1 MVERINLLLKAKNIT
16 ARQFAEEIGI
26 QPSGMSHILS
36 GRNNPSLDFVMK
48 VVKRWPEININWLMF
63 GKGEMYVG
71 LPSSAPTV
79 SQAEEPMPAE
89 TPIQEHGATPFP
101 TDTEA
106 TNAPEHSPD
115 QVEEAP
121 VVEYDL
127 FSQPSPQQVPPTPR
141 PRPTPQSSN
150 SQPVQPAQPEQPVQ
164 PVQPV
169 HPEQPIQPIQPLQP
183 VQPVQP
189 VQPSLPPQPAPS
201 QATRQVLPPVQQP
214 APVSNTTPA
223 VEIPSVPPVESVER
237 PSNNPM
243 ATEPSQ
249 PVGSPAPQRQ
259 PHENRPD
266 DFVGHV
272 GLPQPN
278 LVKKKIA
285 KVIILYEDH
294 SFVEYNPE

>member
-48 VVKRWPEININWLMF
+48 VVKRWPEVNINWLMF

-71 LPSSAPTV
+71 LPSSTPTV

-141 PRPTPQSSN
+141 PRPTPQASN
-150 SQPVQPAQPEQPVQ
+150 PQPVQPEQPVQ
-164 PVQPV
+164 PV
-169 HPEQPIQPIQPLQP
+169 HPLQP
-183 VQPVQP
+183 A
-189 VQPSLPPQPAPS
+189 QPSLPPQSAPS
-201 QATRQVLPPVQQP
+201 QATRQMPPPVQQP

-223 VEIPSVPPVESVER
+223 VEIPSLPPVESVER

-249 PVGSPAPQRQ
+249 PVGNPAPQRQ

>member
-48 VVKRWPEININWLMF
+48 VVKRWPEVNINWLMF

-71 LPSSAPTV
+71 LPSSAPIV

-89 TPIQEHGATPFP
+89 TPIQEHSATPFP

-141 PRPTPQSSN
+141 PRPTPQASN
-150 SQPVQPAQPEQPVQ
+150 PQPVQTEQPEQH
-164 PVQPV
+164 V
-169 HPEQPIQPIQPLQP
+169 HPL
-183 VQPVQP
+183 QPVQP

-201 QATRQVLPPVQQP
+201 QATRQMPPPVQQS

>member
-48 VVKRWPEININWLMF
+48 VVKRWPEVNINWLMF

-115 QVEEAP
+115 QVEEAS

-141 PRPTPQSSN
+141 PRPTPKASN
-150 SQPVQPAQPEQPVQ
+150 PQPVQPEQPVQ
-164 PVQPV
+164 PVQP
-169 HPEQPIQPIQPLQP
+169 IQP
-183 VQPVQP
+183 VQPE
-189 VQPSLPPQPAPS
+189 QPSLPPQSAPS
-201 QATRQVLPPVQQP
+201 QATRQILPPVQQP

-243 ATEPSQ
+243 ATEPSR

-259 PHENRPD
+259 PYENRPD
-266 DFVGHV
+266 DYVGHV

>member
-48 VVKRWPEININWLMF
+48 VVKRWPEVNINWLMF

-115 QVEEAP
+115 QVEEAS

-141 PRPTPQSSN
+141 PRPTPQASN
-150 SQPVQPAQPEQPVQ
+150 PHPAQPEQPEQPVQ
-164 PVQPV
+164 PVQQ
-169 HPEQPIQPIQPLQP
+169 E
-183 VQPVQP
+183 
-189 VQPSLPPQPAPS
+189 QPSLPPQSAPS
-201 QATRQVLPPVQQP
+201 QATRQILPPVQQP
-214 APVSNTTPA
+214 TPVSNTTPA